1 MNVLTTDLSG
11 VLIIEPKTFGDSRGF
26 FFESYRQDRYRDAGI
41 NADFVQDNCS
51 RSCRGTLRGLHYQLT
66 KPQGKLVFV
75 TQGEVM
81 DVAVDLRRSSPSFG
95 RSIAILLSEANHRQM
110 YIPAGFAHGFCVTS
124 DSADFCYKC
133 TDYYHPEDER
143 TLLWNDPELKLEWP
157 EIEPEILSEKDRRGI
172 LLRDAEVYS

>member
-110 YIPAGFAHGFCVTS
+110 YIPPGFAHGFCVTS

>member
-75 TQGEVM
+75 TRGEVM

-110 YIPAGFAHGFCVTS
+110 YIPPGFAHGFCVTS

>member
-124 DSADFCYKC
+124 D
-133 TDYYHPEDER
+133 DER

>member
-95 RSIAILLSEANHRQM
+95 RSIAIQQISATSARTII
-110 YIPAGFAHGFCVTS
+110 IPKMNEHCCGTI
-124 DSADFCYKC
+124 
-133 TDYYHPEDER
+133 P
-143 TLLWNDPELKLEWP
+143 N
-157 EIEPEILSEKDRRGI
+157 
-172 LLRDAEVYS
+172 